1 MKKQVKFVDGEN
13 AYRFMFS
20 DGEGDVF
27 EIEKSTLTFHAGKF
41 YECFFK
47 GLHEK
52 PDYSMIPPEGEI
64 KGQAK
69 HVYDTVEAIISS
81 ACKSIDNSWF
91 SKSDEGNSDAA
102 FENLSECTF

>member
-1 MKKQVKFVDGEN
+1 MKKQVKFVDGKS

-27 EIEKSTLTFHAGKF
+27 EIEKDTLIFHAGKF

-52 PDYSMIPPEGEI
+52 PDY
-64 KGQAK
+64 
-69 HVYDTVEAIISS
+69 YT
-81 ACKSIDNSWF
+81 DNIV
-91 SKSDEGNSDAA
+91 
-102 FENLSECTF
+102 

>member
-1 MKKQVKFVDGEN
+1 MKKQVKFVDGES

-20 DGEGDVF
+20 DDKGDVF
-27 EIEKSTLTFHAGKF
+27 EIEKSTLVFHTGKF

-52 PDYSMIPPEGEI
+52 PDYSMLSPEVEI

-69 HVYDTVEAIISS
+69 HVFDTVESILTN
-81 ACKSIDNSWF
+81 ACKSIDDSWF
-91 SKSDEGNSDAA
+91 SKSDEGDDEALIEDLSDRA
-102 FENLSECTF
+102 S

>member
-1 MKKQVKFVDGEN
+1 MKRQVKFVDGES

-20 DGEGDVF
+20 DGEEDVF
-27 EIEKSTLTFHAGKF
+27 EIEKDTLLFRAGKF

-52 PDYSMIPPEGEI
+52 PEYSMLPPEGEI

-81 ACKSIDNSWF
+81 ACKSIDSNWF
-91 SKSDEGNSDAA
+91 SKSDESDDGTSMEDLGERA
-102 FENLSECTF
+102 F

>member
-1 MKKQVKFVDGEN
+1 MKKQVKFVDGES

-20 DGEGDVF
+20 DGEGDIF
-27 EIEKSTLTFHAGKF
+27 EIEKSTLVFHTGKF

-52 PDYSMIPPEGEI
+52 PDYSMLLPEEEI

-69 HVYDTVEAIISS
+69 HVFDTVESIITNV
-81 ACKSIDNSWF
+81 CKSIDDGWF
-91 SKSDEGNSDAA
+91 SKSDEIDDDTSIEDLGGRA
-102 FENLSECTF
+102 F